1 MNLTR
6 PTNSRN
12 LRQDRRTA
20 SLVDLAL
27 NFSASHG
34 DAAVARA
41 LSEFKVPVHVALRVL
56 NRFPERR
63 RRH

>member
-1 MNLTR
+1 MRTM
-6 PTNSRN
+6 SSVN

-20 SLVDLAL
+20 ALVDLAL
-27 NFSASHG
+27 NLSTSHG

-56 NRFPERR
+56 NRFSERR